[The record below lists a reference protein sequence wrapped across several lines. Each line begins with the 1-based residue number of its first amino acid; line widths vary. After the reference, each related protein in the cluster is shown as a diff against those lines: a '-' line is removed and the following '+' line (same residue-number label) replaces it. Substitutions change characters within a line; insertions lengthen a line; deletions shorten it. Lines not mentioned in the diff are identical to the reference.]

1 MNYLDIFPKKMLWKH
16 IRKMEGLTIRMLE
29 LVHCVEAEFGVGDEG
44 LKKEKKSKKTSSSKA
59 GAFVTQW

>member
-1 MNYLDIFPKKMLWKH
+1 
-16 IRKMEGLTIRMLE
+16 MLE